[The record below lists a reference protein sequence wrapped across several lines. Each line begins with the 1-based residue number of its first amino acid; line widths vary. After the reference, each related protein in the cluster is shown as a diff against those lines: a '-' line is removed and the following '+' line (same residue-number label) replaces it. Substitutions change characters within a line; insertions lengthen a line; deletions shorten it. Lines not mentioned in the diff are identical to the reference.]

1 MGMAT
6 RPGDVLILQTEKG
19 LKIHAIGRVTKKG
32 QEDFH
37 RAQPSPI
44 YVVDHPEALA
54 VARTLVAPG
63 GRIYLVKID
72 GDEWAEVA
80 S

>member
-19 LKIHAIGRVTKKG
+19 LKIHAVGRVTKQS

-37 RAQPSPI
+37 GAQPAPL
-44 YVVDHPEALA
+44 YVVDHAEALA
-54 VARTLVAPG
+54 VARTVVAPG

-72 GDEWAEVA
+72 GDEWAECG
-80 S
+80 